1 MLQTKK
7 KQKKVCPIEEAGI
20 KYIDYKDTD
29 FLKQY
34 LTKFN
39 RIVPRKYS
47 GTTLRNQKRLAQ
59 AIKRARYMGLLP
71 YVIDPRMHAQNT
83 TTQPAETET
92 KPVSKE
98 LDPEA
103 VAV

>member
-7 KQKKVCPIEEAGI
+7 KIKKVCPIEEAGI

-59 AIKRARYMGLLP
+59 AIKRARYMALLP
-71 YVIDPRMHAQNT
+71 YVIDPRMFVE
-83 TTQPAETET
+83 PAKVSEET
-92 KPVSKE
+92 VSEKKTE
-98 LDPEA
+98 LDA
-103 VAV
+103 DTVAV